1 MAKISF
7 IKKMAPITVENGS
20 NLLTALLN
28 AGIPVASSCYGDGV
42 CAKCRLEIIQ
52 GMENLSEEKEIETF
66 LKQKNK
72 MEKSQRIACQ
82 VKLSGD
88 IVVDA
93 TYW

>member
-7 IKKMAPITVENGS
+7 IKKMDPVTAENGS

-42 CAKCRLEIIQ
+42 CAKCRLEILQ

-72 MEKSQRIACQ
+72 MEKSQRTACQ